1 MQRKRDAYEL
11 RVEPRATTLLERVDC
26 VLRTASGGE
35 DIEMLR
41 DGADAG
47 QQRNLFAF
55 YAVRITAAVPVLVQ
69 AADGFCG
76 KVAHT
81 EFGDDAGAAVTA
93 QADHLL
99 VIPMLRDADMKNP
112 GDLCRC

>member
-1 MQRKRDAYEL
+1 
-11 RVEPRATTLLERVDC
+11 
-26 VLRTASGGE
+26 
-35 DIEMLR
+35 MLR

-112 GDLCRC
+112 GDLRCSTGVRKHISPKQFEGLKIRLV